1 MDAMTL
7 IQKLEP
13 LQKKLYSLNL
23 HTVKRRLP
31 IAAALV
37 AFVILLCVLLGGNK
51 NLVRSFELPEAD
63 LPTYGLQDPRAWG
76 QGEVS
81 LSDSPKQMD
90 GYRIYKYKLST
101 QVLEEYIALLQ
112 GHGFTLV
119 DEYHQSSF
127 LGSYQS
133 YGLLMEDAQDI
144 KTKGLMY
151 TDTPCHISIW
161 KDDSKWWLEVC
172 DGIDLT
178 DLGLRRDGSEGDPF
192 PQGESVEA
200 GLKLKNNKRYETK
213 DGRLK
218 TKKGEAVV
226 VCDGEETTAQ
236 VSWKRSGKKITVTMD
251 LGDDRTAQ
259 IVYYEDKVKQGDV
272 LLIGTVQE
280 KDTTFTFSVGDARIS
295 ATQTGKPAFENVTLR
310 FMYLGDDGE
319 VVLYLYARPLD
330 GEKYPQQIE
339 ILCAIN
345 TTPAESSSSGSSGGG
360 FNWGNGNTSY
370 KPDHS
375 KQDCLTCGGDGD
387 CNTCGGYGEVER
399 YAGGGDTVTS
409 KCSSCYGSG
418 NCRTCG
424 GSGKR

>member
-1 MDAMTL
+1 MV
-7 IQKLEP
+7 LEVI
-13 LQKKLYSLNL
+13 KNGCHDIDSKAGTASEKLYSLNL

-31 IAAALV
+31 VAAALV

-178 DLGLRRDGSEGDPF
+178 DLGLRRDGS
-192 PQGESVEA
+192 
-200 GLKLKNNKRYETK
+200 
-213 DGRLK
+213 
-218 TKKGEAVV
+218 
-226 VCDGEETTAQ
+226 
-236 VSWKRSGKKITVTMD
+236 
-251 LGDDRTAQ
+251 
-259 IVYYEDKVKQGDV
+259 
-272 LLIGTVQE
+272 
-280 KDTTFTFSVGDARIS
+280 
-295 ATQTGKPAFENVTLR
+295 
-310 FMYLGDDGE
+310 
-319 VVLYLYARPLD
+319 
-330 GEKYPQQIE
+330 
-339 ILCAIN
+339 
-345 TTPAESSSSGSSGGG
+345 
-360 FNWGNGNTSY
+360 
-370 KPDHS
+370 
-375 KQDCLTCGGDGD
+375 
-387 CNTCGGYGEVER
+387 
-399 YAGGGDTVTS
+399 
-409 KCSSCYGSG
+409 
-418 NCRTCG
+418 
-424 GSGKR
+424 